1 MTDSDECQR
10 GGEKE
15 TINHQIY
22 ECNYTNLLWNLGSQL
37 TGLKNSN
44 IKMMLGAS
52 ELNDKAT
59 QTLHAE
65 LIRALLAIES
75 NISQKRIS
83 FLQQNSWCSFVSIS
97 PQITLSLL
105 TVSPN
110 LCLFSL
116 QKISPQRISSLA
128 ALNVGFFSAHGLFQV
143 RSSA

>member
-1 MTDSDECQR
+1 MQITTTIINTHPKIIPDANVDELHALSKGIKKLNNITLKPILLRAIHGNKYSGSRLKKFGMTDSDECQR

-52 ELNDKAT
+52 ELHDKAM

-83 FLQQNSWCSFVSIS
+83 FLQ
-97 PQITLSLL
+97 
-105 TVSPN
+105 
-110 LCLFSL
+110 
-116 QKISPQRISSLA
+116 
-128 ALNVGFFSAHGLFQV
+128 
-143 RSSA
+143 

>member
-83 FLQQNSWCSFVSIS
+83 FLQ
-97 PQITLSLL
+97 
-105 TVSPN
+105 
-110 LCLFSL
+110 
-116 QKISPQRISSLA
+116 
-128 ALNVGFFSAHGLFQV
+128 
-143 RSSA
+143 